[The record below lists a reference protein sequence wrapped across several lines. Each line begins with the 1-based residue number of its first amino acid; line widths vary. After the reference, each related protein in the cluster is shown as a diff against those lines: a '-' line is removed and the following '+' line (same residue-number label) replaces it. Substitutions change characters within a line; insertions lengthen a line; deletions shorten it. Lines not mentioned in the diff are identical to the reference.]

1 VNSELVLHLF
11 NLCSEAVFCSLL
23 CFCFPHQIYI
33 ESQLYRIT
41 AADPSWLPR
50 HYQSCMYDMGHGQAA
65 IVFSPYISGP
75 QPCSTVTLNWEHGEH
90 QA

>member
-1 VNSELVLHLF
+1 MNSEWFCVY
-11 NLCSEAVFCSLL
+11 STYVVIAVCCSLP

-50 HYQSCMYDMGHGQAA
+50 HYQSCMYGMGHGQAA
-65 IVFSPYISGP
+65 IVFSLYISGP
-75 QPCSTVTLNWEHGEH
+75 QLCFTLTLNWERGEH
-90 QA
+90 KA